1 MKRVAEKSRV
11 VECERV
17 RNGLPEAVRPQSR
30 KHLFDRPVKRGF
42 RLDSR
47 FLRHPPIPD
56 HDPSS
61 GIDYDDAGVDHIE
74 DATQGRRRIRGG
86 RIHCA
91 VPFEATVSRK
101 SCTSVLSISSDGMSI
116 SSAK

>member
-11 VECERV
+11 VERERV
-17 RNGLPEAVRPQSR
+17 RNGLYETVRPQSR

-42 RLDSR
+42 RLYSR

-61 GIDYDDAGVDHIE
+61 GIDHDDAGVDHIE
-74 DATQGRRRIRGG
+74 DATRGRRRIRGG
-86 RIHCA
+86 RIHCPA
-91 VPFEATVSRK
+91 PFGATVSRK
-101 SCTSVLSISSDGMSI
+101 SCTSVLSISNEGMSI
-116 SSAK
+116 SSAR